1 MTSTSPAPEPGA
13 TSTGGARTRSVLW
26 TGQLTALSSIA
37 HGGEHR
43 GTVTTIRR
51 ERILRHGEPSYV
63 PILSGNGI
71 RGRLRRTAEELYR
84 ETVGYE
90 GQIDAGAAHVLR
102 SGGSLVKR
110 ASTTALTGSRLRT
123 ARELVPPLAI
133 FGGVVGRSVEG
144 ALQVGKAVP
153 HLAETA
159 HLTGQPGPSMFT
171 LLQLETYTRA
181 PRAGAP
187 ALEALDTTSM
197 PMTTTGDVD
206 RDALAELNATDPRD
220 DLDGQMVFRLE
231 TLPAGTVMST
241 WLRLAHVS
249 DLHLAFFVDVLAAF
263 TAHARIGG
271 RAAMGHGLVDVDLVP
286 DIDLTGLP
294 DWRAPLRER
303 RAEVMAALALL
314 G

>member
-1 MTSTSPAPEPGA
+1 MTTTPTPA
-13 TSTGGARTRSVLW
+13 TRSVMW

-37 HGGEHR
+37 HGGEHK

-51 ERILRHGEPSYV
+51 ERILRDGEPIYV
-63 PILSGNGI
+63 PIVSGNGI

-90 GQIDAGAAHVLR
+90 GKIDAGAAHVLR

-123 ARELVPPLAI
+123 ARELIPPLAI
-133 FGGVVGRSVEG
+133 FGGVVGRSIEG

-153 HLAETA
+153 HLQETA
-159 HLTGQPGPSMFT
+159 HLTGHPGPSMFSV
-171 LLQLETYTRA
+171 LQLETYTRA

-197 PMTTTGDVD
+197 PMTCAGDVD
-206 RDALAELNATDPRD
+206 RDALLELNAADPRD
-220 DLDGQMVFRLE
+220 DLDGQMVFRVE
-231 TLPAGTVMST
+231 TLPAGTVLST
-241 WLRLAHVS
+241 WLRLAHVT

-271 RAAMGHGLVDVDLVP
+271 RAALGHGLVDVALTP
-286 DIDLTGLP
+286 DTDLTDLP
-294 DWRAPLRER
+294 DWRVPLRDR
-303 RAEVMAALALL
+303 HDEVMAALALL

>member
-1 MTSTSPAPEPGA
+1 MTTTPSPA
-13 TSTGGARTRSVLW
+13 TRSVMW

-37 HGGEHR
+37 HGGEHK

-51 ERILRHGEPSYV
+51 ERILRNGEPIYV
-63 PILSGNGI
+63 PIISGNGI

-84 ETVGYE
+84 EVVDYE

-110 ASTTALTGSRLRT
+110 ASTTALTGARLRT

-133 FGGVVGRSVEG
+133 FGGVVGRSIEG

-159 HLTGQPGPSMFT
+159 HLTGHPGPSMFSA
-171 LLQLETYTRA
+171 LQLETYTRA

-187 ALEALDTTSM
+187 ALEALDATSM
-197 PMTTTGDVD
+197 PMTSAGDVD
-206 RDALAELNATDPRD
+206 RDALLELSAGDPRD
-220 DLDGQMVFRLE
+220 DLDGQMVFRVE
-231 TLPAGTVMST
+231 TLPAGTTLST
-241 WLRLAHVS
+241 WLRLAHVT

-263 TAHARIGG
+263 AAHARIGG
-271 RAAMGHGLVDVDLVP
+271 RAALGHGLVDVDLTP
-286 DIDLTGLP
+286 DLDLDLNDLP
-294 DWRAPLRER
+294 DWREPLRDR
-303 RAEVMAALALL
+303 RDEVMAALALL